1 MNSVKYY
8 STSISREMPL
18 VLSGKQ
24 PQAALQLYPEEK
36 DVLISDTSTFIQ
48 FLFSSKLMS
57 T

>member
-48 FLFSSKLMS
+48 FFFSSKLMS